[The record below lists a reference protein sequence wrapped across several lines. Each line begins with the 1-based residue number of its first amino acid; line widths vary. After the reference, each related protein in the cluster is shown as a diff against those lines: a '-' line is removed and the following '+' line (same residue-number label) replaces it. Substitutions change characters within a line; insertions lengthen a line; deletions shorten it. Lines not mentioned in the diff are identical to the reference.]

1 MAMGPMVL
9 FDNGNESVGCFP
21 LHTLSMI
28 EAGNDVVNL
37 YFGHSIKHIVVL
49 ACADGDSDAI
59 VRNLAAIFA
68 PMDKFHQKLITVA
81 DDTNS
86 VYLDALIT
94 GVTSITAD
102 PA

>member
-1 MAMGPMVL
+1 MMGPMVL
-9 FDNGNESVGCFP
+9 FDNGNESVGVFP
-21 LHTLSMI
+21 LSTLTMI
-28 EAGNDVVNL
+28 EAGNDVVNF
-37 YFGHSIKHIVVL
+37 YFGNAQQHIVVL
-49 ACADGDSDAI
+49 ACANGDSDAI

-81 DDTNS
+81 DDANS
-86 VYLDALIT
+86 VYLDSLIT